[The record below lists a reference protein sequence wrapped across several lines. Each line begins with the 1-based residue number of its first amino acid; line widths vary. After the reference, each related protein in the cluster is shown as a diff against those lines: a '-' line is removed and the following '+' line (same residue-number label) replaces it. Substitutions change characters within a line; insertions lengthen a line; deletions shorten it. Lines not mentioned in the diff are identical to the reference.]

1 MNYMSSVSV
10 TVRGDS
16 FACVPSLVCRG
27 RVTLLTCFACCAVS
41 IYNHLET
48 ALLPDMHYFL
58 EGIAVLLKTQHCSH
72 NAWSIRLPQVLNMGD
87 AASLSGS
94 PAAVTATEWHC
105 NGCLLHHW
113 NCRTAAERMLFSSY
127 GYLRNF

>member
-41 IYNHLET
+41 IYMQAGKADKQPPTHATGDT
-48 ALLPDMHYFL
+48 AHADSTVGCEMQ
-58 EGIAVLLKTQHCSH
+58 T
-72 NAWSIRLPQVLNMGD
+72 RL
-87 AASLSGS
+87 
-94 PAAVTATEWHC
+94 
-105 NGCLLHHW
+105 
-113 NCRTAAERMLFSSY
+113 
-127 GYLRNF
+127 